1 MLAEYWDCNQDD
13 LEVGIVSS
21 IIWQISESEQEQK
34 GQFLSGY
41 VGQCI
46 FIEDP
51 DVGKSILQKPKQKQI
66 QNQCR
71 MPLNISTNLYQI

>member
-1 MLAEYWDCNQDD
+1 MAEYWDCNQDD

-21 IIWQISESEQEQK
+21 IIWQISEDQNRKRKASSYQDM
-34 GQFLSGY
+34 L
-41 VGQCI
+41 V
-46 FIEDP
+46 EDP